1 MWERTYRV
9 SILSGAA
16 KIRQSSNTTLK
27 KLQAT
32 FVQTQL
38 LAKLGHLERPNRTSR
53 LFGQFALQ
61 QRYLR
66 SEFVGFGEPLISH
79 PSPPVHGP
87 SPPYSRMAAIA
98 QLPIC
103 CRSPERRFR
112 RFAPLV
118 SLAGGGTNLRSL
130 MPLEKCKFVWIAH
143 VHLGAASRTF
153 EPGYYVE
160 PRALFDDRV

>member
-1 MWERTYRV
+1 M

-27 KLQAT
+27 KLQAK

-61 QRYLR
+61 QGYLR
-66 SEFVGFGEPLISH
+66 LGVRRLRRAADL
-79 PSPPVHGP
+79 SPKPARAWS

-153 EPGYYVE
+153 EPGYYLE
-160 PRALFDDRV
+160 PRVLLDDRV